1 MYISPICIISFVCV
15 DGARASDLNAEKNTK
30 EEISNRNEKKMLG
43 AAVSVR

>member
-15 DGARASDLNAEKNTK
+15 DGARVSDLNAEKNTK
-30 EEISNRNEKKMLG
+30 EKISNRNEKKMLG